1 MTVNEGTL
9 DRTLRAIA
17 GVLLV
22 AAWLLGWLT
31 GTLAVVLGIVGVV
44 LLLTAAVGFCPLYR
58 VLGMNTCAVPRR

>member
-31 GTLAVVLGIVGVV
+31 GTFAVVLGIVGVV

>member
-44 LLLTAAVGFCPLYR
+44 LLLTAAVGFCPMYR
-58 VLGMNTCAVPRR
+58 MLGMNTCAVPRR

>member
-9 DRTLRAIA
+9 DRTVRAVV

-31 GTLAVVLGIVGVV
+31 GTLAVVLGIVGIV
-44 LLLTAAVGFCPLYR
+44 LLATAAVGFCPMYR
-58 VLGMNTCAVPRR
+58 LLGMNTCAVPRR

>member
-9 DRTLRAIA
+9 DRTVRAVV

-31 GTLAVVLGIVGVV
+31 GTLAVVLGIVGIV
-44 LLLTAAVGFCPLYR
+44 LLATAASGFCPMYR
-58 VLGMNTCAVPRR
+58 LLGMNTCAVPRR

>member
-9 DRTLRAIA
+9 DRTVRAIA

-22 AAWLLGWLT
+22 AAWLLGWLS
-31 GTLAVVLGIVGVV
+31 GTFAVVLGIVGVV

>member
-22 AAWLLGWLT
+22 AAWLLGWLS

-44 LLLTAAVGFCPLYR
+44 LLLTAAVGFCPIYR
-58 VLGMNTCAVPRR
+58 MLGMNTCAVPRR

>member
-9 DRTLRAIA
+9 DRSLRAIV
-17 GVLLV
+17 GVVLV

-31 GTLAVVLGIVGVV
+31 GTLAIVLGIVGVV

>member
-17 GVLLV
+17 GIVLV

-31 GTLAVVLGIVGVV
+31 GTLAVVLGIVGAV
-44 LLLTAAVGFCPLYR
+44 LLITAAVGFCPIYR
-58 VLGMNTCAVPRR
+58 LFGMNTCAVPRR